1 MADEQVAQVETTAT
15 PAPETGAGAPDAAVM
30 ASELE
35 TVRKALKA
43 ANAEAA
49 DRRKKLDAFEQA
61 EQARKEAE
69 MSEVEKALK
78 RATDAEAA
86 LQAERG
92 ARQAATLKHAVAVAA
107 IAAGFHNPDDAWAF
121 LPQGAV
127 TLGDDEQAQGVED
140 ALKELARAKPYL
152 VKAAQPAPPPGA
164 DPDASKRGLQ
174 GKAKPDQA
182 AIAAKYGI
190 KQYPTD

>member
-1 MADEQVAQVETTAT
+1 MAEQEAAQVETTT
-15 PAPETGAGAPDAAVM
+15 PAPETGIGAPDAAAM
-30 ASELE
+30 AAELE
-35 TVRKALKA
+35 LTRKALKA

-49 DRRKKLDAFEQA
+49 NRRKQLDAFEQA

-86 LQAERG
+86 LETERS

-127 TLGDDEQAQGVED
+127 TLGDNEQAQGVED
-140 ALKELARAKPYL
+140 ALKELAKAKPYL
-152 VKAAQPAPPPGA
+152 VKSAQQAPPPGA

-174 GKAKPDQA
+174 GKARPDQA
-182 AIAAKYGI
+182 AVAAKYGI

>member
-1 MADEQVAQVETTAT
+1 MAEQEGTQVETTT
-15 PAPETGAGAPDAAVM
+15 PAPEMGAGAPDAATM
-30 ASELE
+30 QAELE
-35 TVRKALKA
+35 LTRKALKA

-49 DRRKKLDAFEQA
+49 GRRKELDVYVQA

-127 TLGDDEQAQGVED
+127 TLGDNDKAEGVDE
-140 ALKELARAKPYL
+140 ALKELVKARPYL
-152 VKAAQPAPPPGA
+152 VKSTQPAPPPGA